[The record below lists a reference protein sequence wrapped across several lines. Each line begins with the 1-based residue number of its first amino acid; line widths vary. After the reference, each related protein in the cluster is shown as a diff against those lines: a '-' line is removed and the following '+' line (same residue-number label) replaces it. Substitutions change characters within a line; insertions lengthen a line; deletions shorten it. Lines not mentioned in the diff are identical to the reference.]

1 VTKFLTLVVSGA
13 VTGAIFS
20 LVAAGLTLT
29 YSATGIFNF
38 AYGGVAFS
46 AAYVYYELNTALG
59 WSIVPAAAVT
69 LLVFAPLLGLLLN
82 AVVFRPLARASESAK
97 IVATVGLLLA
107 LPALTQWVSD
117 LLISIFHLGTARS
130 STVLQVGFP
139 SGLGPVPAKVWHLGK
154 IPFNSN
160 EMVVFVCALA
170 CALVLWVLMRRTP
183 LGLRMRAVVDRA
195 PLARI
200 RGVNEAETSRYAW
213 VIGTMLAALA
223 GVAGAP
229 ILGAISSNAFI
240 SVMFVA
246 SAAVVVGALRSIP
259 IAFAAGALL
268 GVAEN
273 LVTGYAKFASYITGF
288 NDSVPVILL
297 LAALIILA
305 RDRTRRAGSAAE
317 EAPPPDYL
325 ADIPMWRRALPWVA
339 AATFLVIYIQWLS
352 NNFWAGVMAQ
362 GLALSLV
369 FMSFVIVTGMGGMVS
384 LAQATFVTAAGL
396 TTGLMFQ
403 HFHVPFYA
411 AAGIGVL
418 SAIVL
423 GLVVALPALRLGGLP
438 LALATLA
445 LALLG
450 DNVLFQWNWY
460 RNENTGWQIPRLKI
474 GALNLANN
482 RTMALTLL
490 VLVLVVMWLIN
501 NLRRSPWGRSI
512 AAVRSSEVAA
522 STSGVSPLRVKV
534 ALFALSAAVAG
545 LGGIFYASYQGNV
558 SNSTTPAIVG
568 LLWLATVV
576 LFGIR
581 RPAAAA
587 WAGIGAAMTPVIIS
601 SGFHWWSWVPTWLS
615 WGGTNSPEIPAML
628 FGLGAITLARQP
640 DGFLAGNAK
649 QRYEKRA
656 AKRAAAGQAAAAPG
670 APPLPGAAVGAAA
683 LVADATAAP
692 AALAPVDDAPPPDG
706 LVPVAGASD
715 GAVPPDGSG
724 AREMLEP
731 LAVPDMLLADL
742 AAEEEAAIE
751 DEVAR
756 HSRELITAGA
766 VHGEGGGLSAD
777 DALLHVRAV
786 RAGYGDV
793 EVLHGIDLPVKRGA
807 ITALFGANGSG
818 KSTLC
823 GTISGLV
830 PVTSGALMFEG
841 KDLRRIPAHRRVGE
855 GVLVAPESRG
865 IFPGL
870 TVEENL
876 MLRLGASDRDEVYSR
891 FAVLRERRRLPAGS
905 LSGGEQQ
912 MLTVAPLLSRPP
924 RLVVVDEPTLGLAP
938 LVISQLIDLF
948 RELRDRGTTI
958 LLVEEK
964 VRDVLDVADYAAFIE
979 LGHIVWAGA
988 RSEIDDRRMVQAY
1001 LGAQL

>member
-1 VTKFLTLVVSGA
+1 MTKFLTLVVSGG

-46 AAYVYYELNTALG
+46 AAYVYYEFNTALG
-59 WSIVPAAAVT
+59 WPIVPSAIVT
-69 LLVFAPLLGLLLN
+69 LLVFAPLLGLALN
-82 AVVFRPLARASESAK
+82 VVVFRPLARASESAK

-117 LLISIFHLGTARS
+117 LLISIFHVHTARS

-160 EMVVFVCALA
+160 EMVVFACAVVCAVA
-170 CALVLWVLMRRTP
+170 LWVMMRRTP

-195 PLARI
+195 NLARI

-223 GVAGAP
+223 GVVGAP
-229 ILGAISSNAFI
+229 ILGAISSNAYI

-288 NDSVPVILL
+288 NDSVPVIILL
-297 LAALIILA
+297 VSLVVLA
-305 RDRTRRAGSAAE
+305 RDRARRAGSATDDV
-317 EAPPPDYL
+317 PPPDYL
-325 ADIPMWRRALPWVA
+325 ADLPLWRRALPWVA
-339 AATFLVIYIQWLS
+339 ATAFLVIYIQWLS
-352 NNFWAGVMAQ
+352 NHFWAGVMAQ
-362 GLALSLV
+362 GLALSLI
-369 FMSFVIVTGMGGMVS
+369 FLSFVIVTGMGGMVS

-403 HFHVPFYA
+403 HFHVPLYA
-411 AAGIGVL
+411 AAGIGIL

-423 GLVVALPALRLGGLP
+423 GLIVALPALRLGGLP

-460 RNENTGWQIPRLKI
+460 RNQNTGWEIPRLKI

-482 RTMALTLL
+482 RAMALTLL
-490 VLVLVVMWLIN
+490 VIVLLVMWLIN

-522 STSGVSPLRVKV
+522 ATSGVSPLRVKL

-545 LGGIFYASYQGNV
+545 LGGILYASFQTNV
-558 SNSTTPAIVG
+558 SNSTTPAITG

-587 WAGIGAAMTPVIIS
+587 WAGIGSAMTPVILS

-615 WGGTNSPEIPAML
+615 WNGTNSPEIPAML
-628 FGLGAITLARQP
+628 FGLGAVTLARQP

-649 QRYEKRA
+649 QRYENRA
-656 AKRAAAGQAAAAPG
+656 AKRAAAARGAG
-670 APPLPGAAVGAAA
+670 APPAGGEPAVVEAPALPVDAVATPSDGRSLPEVVVPGA
-683 LVADATAAP
+683 VAD
-692 AALAPVDDAPPPDG
+692 
-706 LVPVAGASD
+706 
-715 GAVPPDGSG
+715 
-724 AREMLEP
+724 
-731 LAVPDMLLADL
+731 
-742 AAEEEAAIE
+742 EEAAIE
-751 DEVAR
+751 EEVVR
-756 HSRELITAGA
+756 HGRELVTAGA
-766 VHGEGGGLSAD
+766 VHGSSEGLAVD
-777 DALLHVRAV
+777 DAVLDIREV

-793 EVLHGIDLPVKRGA
+793 EVLHGISLPVQRGA

-823 GTISGLV
+823 SAISGLV
-830 PVTSGALMFEG
+830 SVTSGAILLDG
-841 KDLRRIPAHRRVGE
+841 KDLCRLPAHRRVRE

-876 MLRLGASDRDEVYSR
+876 MLRLGPTDREDVYER
-891 FAVLRERRRLPAGS
+891 FPVLRERRRLPAGS

-912 MLTVAPLLSRPP
+912 MLTLAPVLARPP
-924 RLVVVDEPTLGLAP
+924 RIVVVDEPTLGLAP
-938 LVISQLIDLF
+938 LVISQLLEVF
-948 RELRDRGTTI
+948 RELRDRGTSI
-958 LLVEEK
+958 LLIEEK
-964 VRDVLDVADYAAFIE
+964 VRDVLDVADFAAFIE
-979 LGHIVWAGA
+979 LGHIVWSGA
-988 RSEIDDRRMVQAY
+988 RSDVDDKRLVQAY

>member
-1 VTKFLTLVVSGA
+1 VTKFLTLVVSGG

-20 LVAAGLTLT
+20 LVAAGLTLS

-59 WSIVPAAAVT
+59 WPIVPAGIVT
-69 LLVFAPLLGLLLN
+69 ILVFSPLLGLALN

-97 IVATVGLLLA
+97 IVATVGLLIA
-107 LPALTQWVSD
+107 LPALTEWVSD
-117 LLISIFHLGTARS
+117 GLINIFNIHTARS

-160 EMVVFVCALA
+160 EMVVFASAVLCAA
-170 CALVLWVLMRRTP
+170 ALWVLMRRTP

-195 PLARI
+195 NLARI
-200 RGVNEAETSRYAW
+200 RGVNEAQTSRYAW
-213 VIGTMLAALA
+213 VIGTLLAGLA
-223 GVAGAP
+223 GVVGAP
-229 ILGAISSNAFI
+229 ILGAISSNSYI

-246 SAAVVVGALRSIP
+246 SAAVVVGGLRSIP
-259 IAFAAGALL
+259 IAFVAGMLL

-288 NDSVPVILL
+288 NDSVPVFILL
-297 LAALIILA
+297 ISLIVLA
-305 RDRTRRAGSAAE
+305 RDRARRAGSAVDDV
-317 EAPPPDYL
+317 PPPDYL
-325 ADIPMWRRALPWVA
+325 ADIPKWRRALPWTLA
-339 AATFLVIYIQWLS
+339 IIFLVIYVQWLS
-352 NNFWAGVMAQ
+352 NHFWAGVMAQ

-369 FMSFVIVTGMGGMVS
+369 FLSFVIVTGMGGMVS

-403 HFHVPFYA
+403 HFHVPIYA
-411 AAGIGVL
+411 AALIGI
-418 SAIVL
+418 IFTMVL
-423 GLVVALPALRLGGLP
+423 GLIVALPALRLGGLP

-460 RNENTGWQIPRLKI
+460 RNENTGWNIPRFKI

-482 RTMALTLL
+482 RAMALTLL
-490 VLVLVVMWLIN
+490 VIVLLVMLLIN
-501 NLRRSPWGRSI
+501 NLKRSPWGRSI

-522 STSGVSPLRVKV
+522 ATSGVSPLRVKL
-534 ALFALSAAVAG
+534 ALFALSAGVAG
-545 LGGIFYASYQGNV
+545 IGGIFYASFQTNI
-558 SNSTTPAIVG
+558 SNSTTPAVTG

-587 WAGIGAAMTPVIIS
+587 WAGIGSAMTPVIIS

-615 WGGTNSPEIPAML
+615 WKGTNSPEIPAIL
-628 FGLGAITLARQP
+628 FGLGAVTLARQP
-640 DGFLAGNAK
+640 DGFLAANAA
-649 QRYEKRA
+649 QRYAKRA
-656 AKRAAAGQAAAAPG
+656 AKRAAAGRAQPADLALAGAVVPPGPPVDAGATAPSLAPG
-670 APPLPGAAVGAAA
+670 AAA
-683 LVADATAAP
+683 
-692 AALAPVDDAPPPDG
+692 
-706 LVPVAGASD
+706 SED
-715 GAVPPDGSG
+715 GAI
-724 AREMLEP
+724 A
-731 LAVPDMLLADL
+731 
-742 AAEEEAAIE
+742 

-756 HSRELITAGA
+756 HAQDLISTGA
-766 VHGEGGGLSAD
+766 LHASHDGAAPAAE
-777 DALLHVRAV
+777 DALLLFRTVH
-786 RAGYGDV
+786 AGYGDV
-793 EVLHGIDLPVKRGA
+793 EVLHGIDFAVQRGS

-830 PVTSGALMFEG
+830 PVTSGSIILGGDELG
-841 KDLRRIPAHRRVGE
+841 QLPAHRRVGR

-876 MLRLGASDRDEVYSR
+876 MLRLDTTHREEVYQR
-891 FAVLRERRRLPAGS
+891 FPVLRERRRLPAGN

-912 MLTVAPLLSRPP
+912 MLTLAPVLARPP
-924 RLVVVDEPTLGLAP
+924 RLVVADEPTLGLAP
-938 LVISQLIDLF
+938 LVIAQLLDVF

-964 VRDVLDVADYAAFIE
+964 VRDVLGVADYAAFIE
-979 LGHIVWAGA
+979 LGHIVWTGA
-988 RSEIDDRRMVQAY
+988 RSDIDDERLVQAY